1 MKPNPTKTLLPY
13 ALGAMAFLTGGTCC
27 QQPAPQPQEP
37 APDPQK
43 VLEEV
48 KRQFAAEGIVLDA
61 KQRTVT
67 IPAVVNEPQDPI
79 EYLLIHRRGKRHEAV
94 FWTQSKPS
102 VLNAALLLL
111 GLEPGTNATYTE
123 KNPPPTIEEIEK
135 GADPLVIT
143 PPQGRNFWMTVRWQ
157 VPTEQPVVEKGKEP
171 PTKPV
176 EYCVEDLLLDLTTQE
191 PVEDCSWV
199 YLGGRMAQLYKGE
212 PEIYMADAEGN
223 LVSTCYMSPD
233 NHLATMVH
241 ARARDDQNWWTT
253 NKLPEPGTEVQFV
266 FHKVEPVIH
275 QERQKRIAALKKA
288 RAEAAAK
295 EDAAKKAAEPGKPD
309 GGK

>member
-1 MKPNPTKTLLPY
+1 MNARLPAVLLCGLMPF
-13 ALGAMAFLTGGTCC
+13 ACAQDPGAAAT
-27 QQPAPQPQEP
+27 PQEP
-37 APDPQK
+37 AAADGAALLKQMLDQFQK
-43 VLEEV
+43 
-48 KRQFAAEGIVLDA
+48 EGITYDKA
-61 KQRTVT
+61 TQTVSVT
-67 IPAVVNEPQDPI
+67 ATVNQPPDPI
-79 EYLLIHRRGKRHEAV
+79 EYLLIHKRGKRHEAV
-94 FWTQSKPS
+94 FWTASKPS

-123 KNPPPTIEEIEK
+123 KDPPPTMEEIEA

-143 PPQGRNFWMTVRWQ
+143 PPKGRNFWMTVRWQ
-157 VPTEQPVVEKGKEP
+157 VPTEQAVVAPGEAQ
-171 PTKPV
+171 PTKAV

-241 ARARDDQNWWTT
+241 ERARDDQNWWTT

-266 FHKVEPVIH
+266 FHKMEPVLH
-275 QERQKRIAALKKA
+275 QEREKRIAALKKA

-295 EDAAKKAAEPGKPD
+295 EGGGEQKK
-309 GGK
+309 